1 MLRGAIVFFVLAII
15 AAVFGF
21 GGIAEG
27 AEDIA
32 KILLAVFVVMA
43 IISFVLGRKKI

>member
-1 MLRGAIVFFVLAII
+1 MLRAAVGFFILAIVAM
-15 AAVFGF
+15 VFGF

-32 KILLAVFVVMA
+32 KILILVFLVLAVV
-43 IISFVLGRKKI
+43 SFIGGRAKR